1 MYTVRHTGPVAFYYG
16 SVLAMDVNLHDP
28 EILSL
33 WSQAIDVIILM
44 KKQNLIWKS
53 KDLIINDKVMKST
66 TWASGHLKWYTFQI

>member
-1 MYTVRHTGPVAFYYG
+1 MYTVRGTGPVAFYYG

-44 KKQNLIWKS
+44 KKQNLKI
-53 KDLIINDKVMKST
+53 
-66 TWASGHLKWYTFQI
+66 